1 MLKLRNLEPGVWKGN
16 VPRKS
21 HARWRPTS
29 KYLIEKYVRKQ
40 QDNMFKWLGGY
51 KRGRSPSLD
60 QAQHGYG
67 GGGRHEA
74 SHW

>member
-29 KYLIEKYVRKQ
+29 KYLIEKYVRK
-40 QDNMFKWLGGY
+40 
-51 KRGRSPSLD
+51 
-60 QAQHGYG
+60 
-67 GGGRHEA
+67 
-74 SHW
+74 